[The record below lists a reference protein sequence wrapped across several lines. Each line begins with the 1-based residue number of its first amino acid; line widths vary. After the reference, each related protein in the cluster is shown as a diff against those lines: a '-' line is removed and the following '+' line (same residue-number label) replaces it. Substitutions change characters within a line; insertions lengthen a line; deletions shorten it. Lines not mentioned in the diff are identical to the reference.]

1 MNRLSRFVMI
11 AAIVVGLP
19 TLGRTAEVDALLPS
33 ETEQIVYMNVK
44 QILGSDIIK
53 KFALG
58 QIKQALEGN
67 DAQKFLKEIGLD
79 PLKDIDTVNV
89 GVWGQDKDNMSTLAV
104 VRGTFDA
111 EKLFTAAQKASK
123 ENADKVSIVEEG
135 DYKLVK
141 FVNKDGK
148 PGYAAVADN
157 KTVLIGSEK
166 KIVAAG
172 LTAAIK
178 KVKPTLSK
186 ELAALLLKQDD
197 KASMFMC
204 GVTEGKLKDI
214 PDINVPVPG
223 VDGEKIKDGLQK
235 MNSLAMTINLGKE
248 IALDIVMGMKD
259 ADAANDFG
267 ATMGKLTDTV
277 KTFLPLL
284 GMQQPNAGDLIKNI
298 SDTLKT
304 KVKDKDISLTVK
316 ITADAIGKAT
326 GKSDE

>member
-1 MNRLSRFVMI
+1 MNRLSRIVMI
-11 AAIVVGLP
+11 AAFVVGLP
-19 TLGRTAEVDALLPS
+19 ASGRSAEVDALLPP
-33 ETEQIVYMNVK
+33 ETEQIVFMNVK

-58 QIKQALEGN
+58 QIKQTLEGN

-89 GVWGQDKDNMSTLAV
+89 GVWGQDKENMNTLAV

-111 EKLFTAAQKASK
+111 EKLFTAAEKASK

-166 KIVAAG
+166 KIVATG

-186 ELAALLLKQDD
+186 DLAALLLKQDD

-259 ADAANDFG
+259 ADAADDFG

-304 KVKDKDISLTVK
+304 KVKEKDISLTVK

-326 GKSDE
+326 GKSNE

>member
-1 MNRLSRFVMI
+1 MIRISRIAMI
-11 AAIVVGLP
+11 AALSVALP
-19 TLGRTAEVDALLPS
+19 TAGRTAEVDALLPS

-58 QIKQALEGN
+58 QIKQTLEGN

-79 PLKDIDTVNV
+79 PMKDIDTVNI
-89 GVWGQDKDNMSTLAV
+89 GVWGQDKDNMNTLAV

-111 EKLFTAAQKASK
+111 EKLFTAAEKASK
-123 ENADKVSIVEEG
+123 ENADQVSIVEEG

-166 KIVAAG
+166 KIVAAS

-186 ELAALLLKQDD
+186 ELAALLLKQDA

-214 PDINVPVPG
+214 PDINVPLPG
-223 VDGEKIKDGLQK
+223 IEGDKLKEGLQK
-235 MNSLAMTINLGKE
+235 MNSVAVTINLGKE
-248 IALDIVMGMKD
+248 IALDVTMGMKD
-259 ADAANDFG
+259 ADAADDFG
-267 ATMGKLTDTV
+267 ATMAKLTETV
-277 KTFLPLL
+277 KNFLPLI
-284 GMQQPNAGDLIKNI
+284 GMQQPNAGELIKNI
-298 SDTLKT
+298 SDTLNS
-304 KVKDKDISLTVK
+304 KVKDKDISLTLK
-316 ITADAIGKAT
+316 ITADSIGKAT